1 MEPVRSRASLLI
13 IFIIFAALFFGGG
26 FLVGKEFKVMPSGSQ
41 LQLAKVEEVYQ
52 ELQNEFFFKEN
63 LDSKKLEYGAAKGF
77 VDAAGDPYTYFLNP
91 EENKE
96 FEEVI
101 NGSFEG
107 IGAEIGL
114 NEQREIIIIAPLE
127 GAPAKRAGLKPQDV
141 LLQIDEHLTA
151 GITLDE
157 AVRLI
162 RGPKGSTVT
171 LIVERSGL
179 PNPLRIPISRDVI
192 EIPIL
197 KWELKNKDIAYI
209 QLFNFHERAAQTFD
223 QAAKKILNS
232 SAQSIILDLRGNP
245 GGILQEAVAIG
256 GWFVDK
262 GSPVALE
269 HFGNGKLQTYESAG
283 PATLKGFPLAILIDK
298 GSASASEILAGALKV
313 HNKALLIGEK
323 TFGKGTVQII
333 KDFADGSA
341 LRVTTSQWLL
351 PNETSIDKEGLS
363 PDILEVRQGV
373 NKKEDTQLK
382 KAIEALQFQR

>member
-13 IFIIFAALFFGGG
+13 IFIIFALIFFGGG
-26 FLVGKEFKVMPSGSQ
+26 FLAGREFTAIPQGNPLELRKVQ
-41 LQLAKVEEVYQ
+41 QVYQ
-52 ELQNEFFFKEN
+52 ELQNEFFFKEG
-63 LDSKKLEYGAAKGF
+63 LDPEILEYGAVKGF
-77 VDAAGDPYTYFLNP
+77 VNAVGDPYTYFLNP

-127 GAPAKRAGLKPQDV
+127 GAPAKRAGLQPQDV
-141 LLQIDEHLTA
+141 LLQIDQHLTV

-157 AVRLI
+157 AVKLI
-162 RGPKGSTVT
+162 RGPKGSTVN
-171 LIVERSGL
+171 LLVGRSGL
-179 PNPLRIPISRDVI
+179 PDPIRIPILRDVI

-197 KWELKNKDIAYI
+197 KWELRNTNIAYI
-209 QLFNFHERAAQTFD
+209 QLFNFHERAAQTFEK
-223 QAAKKILNS
+223 AAKQILNS
-232 SAQSIILDLRGNP
+232 GARSIILDLRGNP

-256 GWFVDK
+256 GWFIEK

-269 HFGNGKLQTYESAG
+269 RFGNGEERTYESAG
-283 PATLKGFPLAILIDK
+283 PATLRGFPLVILIDK

-313 HNKALLIGEK
+313 HNNAILVGEK
-323 TFGKGTVQII
+323 TFGKGTVQIV
-333 KDFADGSA
+333 KDFPDRSA

-351 PNETSIDKEGLS
+351 PDETSIDREGLT
-363 PDILEVRQGV
+363 PDILEARRGI
-373 NKKEDTQLK
+373 NETEDSQLL
-382 KAIEALQFQR
+382 KAIEALQSTR

>member
-269 HFGNGKLQTYESAG
+269 RFGNGKLQTYESAG

-373 NKKEDTQLK
+373 NEKEDTQLK